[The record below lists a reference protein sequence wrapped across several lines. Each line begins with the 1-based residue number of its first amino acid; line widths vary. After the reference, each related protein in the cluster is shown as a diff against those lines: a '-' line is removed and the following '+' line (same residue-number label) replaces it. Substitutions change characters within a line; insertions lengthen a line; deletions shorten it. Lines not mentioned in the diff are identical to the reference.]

1 MCKGPVVGISLV
13 RLNPEGSKFQVSG
26 GRGYCGLQ
34 GADRGLSL
42 WLLWGLGLHSKTSEA
57 MKSLKKDVT
66 GSDLGF

>member
-1 MCKGPVVGISLV
+1 MQRACGGHKSGEAEPREEQVPCVW
-13 RLNPEGSKFQVSG
+13 REGC
-26 GRGYCGLQ
+26 CGLQ
-34 GADRGLSL
+34 GADRGSSL